1 MLIFVKTK
9 PYSLCPMVLNI
20 NNKEKNYLDK
30 NNNISLTPTY
40 YNIIYPQTITNKH
53 I

>member
-1 MLIFVKTK
+1 MLIFVETK
-9 PYSLCPMVLNI
+9 IYNLSPVILNI
-20 NNKEKNYLDK
+20 NNKEDNYLDK